1 MLHFVHQC
9 ALQPEHICGQRVI
22 ENLPATVVEHLV
34 AKGPPAEHSVE
45 IFTAR
50 ALAQKTCASV
60 NSELVGL
67 QGFHECQFFSRKF
80 AKARPLAQRTSIA
93 RRDIAVWPSVS
104 DNHGCS
110 FAGSR
115 VRLRRKAKEAR
126 PHEDEFARPM
136 SFLNAV
142 ILNS

>member
-34 AKGPPAEHSVE
+34 AKGPPAEHGVK

-50 ALAQKTCASV
+50 ALTQKTCASV
-60 NSELVGL
+60 DAEFVGL
-67 QGFHECQFFSRKF
+67 EGFHECQFFIREF
-80 AKARPLAQRTSIA
+80 AKARPLAHRTSIT
-93 RRDIAVWPSVS
+93 RGEIAVWPSIP

-110 FAGSR
+110 FAGSKGSPSAQDYGNAASR
-115 VRLRRKAKEAR
+115 V
-126 PHEDEFARPM
+126 
-136 SFLNAV
+136 
-142 ILNS
+142 